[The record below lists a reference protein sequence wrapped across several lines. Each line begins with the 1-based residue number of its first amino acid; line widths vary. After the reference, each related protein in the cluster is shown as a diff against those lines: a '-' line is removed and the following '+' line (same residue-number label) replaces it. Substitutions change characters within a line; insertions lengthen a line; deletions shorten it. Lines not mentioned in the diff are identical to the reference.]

1 MLVCLEIKFYGKPYE
16 YQRKRLNDWLI
27 HLKKYNKKLI
37 ILEIGCGINP
47 HSIRMSN
54 GKMMSGEWKMPIFD
68 NNIGTIRLNPSD
80 EQQDVNT
87 IHINMGAKQGIYSLF
102 T

>member
-1 MLVCLEIKFYGKPYE
+1 
-16 YQRKRLNDWLI
+16 
-27 HLKKYNKKLI
+27 
-37 ILEIGCGINP
+37 
-47 HSIRMSN
+47 
-54 GKMMSGEWKMPIFD
+54 MSGEWKMPIFD

-87 IHINMGAKQGIYSLF
+87 IHINIGAKQGIYSLF